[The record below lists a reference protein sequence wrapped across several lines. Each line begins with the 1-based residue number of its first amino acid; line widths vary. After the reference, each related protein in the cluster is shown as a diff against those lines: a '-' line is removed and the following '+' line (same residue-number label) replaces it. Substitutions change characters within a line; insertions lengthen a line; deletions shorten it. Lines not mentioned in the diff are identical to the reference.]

1 MKTFYLIIDESGA
14 KGYSENTEKYLQE
27 FGVMVG
33 FLVPSEY
40 LMVWRSKSEKF
51 FDKFF
56 SNIDFLFILAKD
68 FVFCMEF
75 IVPSFCVALFVDN
88 ISFNLE

>member
-40 LMVWRSKSEKF
+40 LMDWRSKSEKF
-51 FDKFF
+51 FEINKCLIY
-56 SNIDFLFILAKD
+56 NICSIN
-68 FVFCMEF
+68 
-75 IVPSFCVALFVDN
+75 S
-88 ISFNLE
+88 

>member
-51 FDKFF
+51 FEINKCLIY
-56 SNIDFLFILAKD
+56 NICSIN
-68 FVFCMEF
+68 
-75 IVPSFCVALFVDN
+75 S
-88 ISFNLE
+88 

>member
-40 LMVWRSKSEKF
+40 LMVWRSKSEKIF
-51 FDKFF
+51 EINKCLIY
-56 SNIDFLFILAKD
+56 NICSIN
-68 FVFCMEF
+68 
-75 IVPSFCVALFVDN
+75 S
-88 ISFNLE
+88 